1 MMKDVKLKMEP
12 IDEKMNAKPTVMET
26 FLDSGCQETLVSAV
40 LMDNLGLELDKW
52 RKKCIKGIDGKTY
65 SALQ

>member
-26 FLDSGCQETLVSAV
+26 FLDSGCQKTLVSAD
-40 LMDNLGLELDKW
+40 LMDCLGLELD
-52 RKKCIKGIDGKTY
+52 R
-65 SALQ
+65 